1 MSKVNLWMYI
11 FLTGMAL
18 PFMYCA
24 KHSGTTTADD
34 KPAVE
39 VNKSTYKLNVVYFV
53 PQGQDTLLRYRERMT
68 DMLFF
73 FRDFYGKEM
82 NRNGFGNKTFGLQT
96 NAAGTQVTFSVVRG
110 AHPASSYKYDGGA
123 GPEMEEIKAYFLA
136 HPDEKRSEHYL
147 VITPVPDVTHAD
159 VPYYGIGN
167 WAFILDHDQLD
178 IKKYGPG
185 IDWVAGNAHEL
196 GHGLGLPHDK
206 EKRSEA
212 NTIGTSLMSTTDFT
226 KGTMLSKAA
235 CAILNNCELFNNAT
249 VADYQQSFKTYAK
262 TVHISYAN
270 GNMVVSGRFSAAQP
284 VNGINVY
291 QDPDASPDS
300 YDTPSWSAAPIGTD
314 SFSIST
320 PINELWDLQGSYE
333 LRVDVLG
340 NNGYR
345 QTIVS
350 YHYSFINQAPVLD
363 PAIGSQPELPK
374 TGWVVADVD
383 SEESGYPATN
393 ALDNDPSTYWHTQYS
408 GSEPTHP
415 HQLTIDM
422 GALHQLKGL
431 TFRDRQGVW
440 PGIKEMTVYTK
451 TATGS
456 WASQGVFTLRKSDMD
471 QFISFAA
478 PVDARYFRIVTTSS
492 YDDGKSCSLAEIGA
506 Y

>member
-11 FLTGMAL
+11 FLTGLAL

-24 KHSGTTTADD
+24 KHSGTSTAGD

-53 PQGQDTLLRYRERMT
+53 PQGQDTLLHYRERMT

-73 FRDFYGKEM
+73 FRDFYGGEM
-82 NRNGFGNKTFGLQT
+82 KRNGFGNKTFGLQT
-96 NAAGTQVTFSVVRG
+96 NASGKQVIFSVVRG

-123 GPEMEEIKAYFLA
+123 GPMMEEINAYFTQHA
-136 HPDEKRSEHYL
+136 DEKRSEHYL
-147 VITPVPDVTHAD
+147 VITPVPDVSHAD
-159 VPYYGIGN
+159 VPFYGIGN
-167 WAFILDHDQLD
+167 WAFILDHDKLD
-178 IKKYGPG
+178 IRQYGVG
-185 IDWVAGNAHEL
+185 IDWVAGSAHEL

-206 EKRSEA
+206 EKRSDA
-212 NTIGTSLMSTTDFT
+212 ATLGTSLMSWNDFT
-226 KGTMLSKAA
+226 KGTILTKAA

-249 VADYQQSFKTYAK
+249 VAGYQQSFKIYAK
-262 TVHISYAN
+262 KVHISYAN
-270 GNMVVSGRFSAAQP
+270 GNMVITGRFFAAQP

-291 QDPDASPDS
+291 QDPDANTDS

-320 PINELWDLQGSYE
+320 PINELWDLTGSYS

-350 YHYSFINQAPVLD
+350 YHYSFINQEPVLD
-363 PAIGSQPELPK
+363 PAIGSQPEIPK
-374 TGWVVADVD
+374 TGWVIADVD
-383 SEESGYPATN
+383 SEENGYPATN

-408 GSEPTHP
+408 GAEPTHP

-422 GALHQLKGL
+422 GTSHQLKGL

-456 WASQGVFTLRKSDMD
+456 WTSQGVFTLRKSDMD
-471 QFISFAA
+471 QFISFTA